1 MKKRLLATALAMVM
15 GISIMA
21 CGMETPEMSAATR
34 EVPPKDEGIT
44 YIDDEAIA
52 LAGSVRSAEMT
63 EAEQL
68 RADELRAI
76 AVSTFDLVNAERA
89 ARGLSAFTWDASL
102 ELCAQMGATESASSF
117 SHTRPNGMDYYT
129 VNSDLMWAENL
140 AKGYADASS
149 LVAGWM
155 NSPTHAANIL
165 DGELATCSIAVYEVD
180 GTLYFAQEFGY

>member
-1 MKKRLLATALAMVM
+1 MKKKLLAIALAAVM

-21 CGMETPEMSAATR
+21 CGSAKPEMSAATR
-34 EVPPKDEGIT
+34 EVPPKDGIT

-52 LAGSVRSAEMT
+52 LAGSVRSAAMT

-68 RADELRAI
+68 RADELRAV
-76 AVSTFDLVNAERA
+76 AVSAFDLVNTERA
-89 ARGLSAFTWDASL
+89 ARGLTALVWDGNL
-102 ELCAQMGATESASSF
+102 ELCAQIRATEIAGSF
-117 SHTRPNGMDYYT
+117 SHTRPNGTDFYT

-149 LVAGWM
+149 LVSGWM

-165 DGELATCSIAVYEVD
+165 DGSLATCSIAVYESG

>member
-1 MKKRLLATALAMVM
+1 MKKKLLAAALTAVMATSMV
-15 GISIMA
+15 A
-21 CGMETPEMSAATR
+21 CGAPKPEISAATR
-34 EVPPKDEGIT
+34 EVSSQEGVT

-52 LAGSVRSAEMT
+52 LAGSVRSAGMT

-68 RADELRAI
+68 RADELRLI
-76 AVSTFDLVNAERA
+76 AVSAFDLINAERA
-89 ARGLSAFTWDASL
+89 ARGLTALTWDSDL
-102 ELCAQMGATESASSF
+102 ELCAQIRATEIVSSF
-117 SHTRPNGMDYYT
+117 SHTRPDNTLYYT

-165 DGELATCSIAVYEVD
+165 DGELSTCSIAVYEYD

>member
-1 MKKRLLATALAMVM
+1 MKRKIVALALTVVM
-15 GISIMA
+15 GFSVMA
-21 CGMETPEMSAATR
+21 CGAEVPEMTAAMR
-34 EVPPKDEGIT
+34 EASRDGVT

-52 LAGSVRSAEMT
+52 LAGSVKTAEMT
-63 EAEQL
+63 EAEQQ

-76 AVSTFDLVNAERA
+76 AVSAFDLVNAERA
-89 ARGLSAFTWDASL
+89 ARGLAAYTWDAEL
-102 ELCAQMGATESASSF
+102 ELCAQVRATEIASSF
-117 SHTRPNGMDYYT
+117 SHTRPNNMDFYT

-165 DGELATCSIAVYEVD
+165 DGELATCSIAVYESN
-180 GTLYFAQEFGY
+180 GKLYFAQEFGY

>member
-1 MKKRLLATALAMVM
+1 MKKRLLAVTLAMVM
-15 GISIMA
+15 GTSITA
-21 CGMETPEMSAATR
+21 CGSAMPEMSAATR
-34 EVPPKDEGIT
+34 EVPPIDGIT

-68 RADELRAI
+68 RADELRAL
-76 AVSTFDLVNAERA
+76 AVSAFDLVNAERA
-89 ARGLSAFTWDASL
+89 SRGLPALIWDGNL
-102 ELCAQMGATESASSF
+102 ELCAQIRATEIVSSF
-117 SHTRPNGMDYYT
+117 SHTRPNNTDYYT

-165 DGELATCSIAVYEVD
+165 DGELATCSIAVYEAG